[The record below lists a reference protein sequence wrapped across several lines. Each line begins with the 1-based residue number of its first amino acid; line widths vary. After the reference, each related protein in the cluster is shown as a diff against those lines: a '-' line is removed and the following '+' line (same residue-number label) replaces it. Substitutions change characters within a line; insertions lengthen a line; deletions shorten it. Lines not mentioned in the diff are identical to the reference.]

1 MTYVFEIYKDRKG
14 EFRVRF
20 KASNGETM
28 FSTEGYTSKAS
39 AKGAIRSLLKNGPKA
54 AVADLSAPAKKAPAP
69 TRKPAA
75 KRAAPRKAKKPA
87 MAKSAPAMPEPA
99 PESPPAAPTA

>member
-1 MTYVFEIYKDRKG
+1 MAYVFEIYKDRKG

-39 AKGAIRSLLKNGPKA
+39 AKGAIKSLLKNGPKA
-54 AVADLSAPAKKAPAP
+54 LVNDLSDPAKKAAAPKKTPA
-69 TRKPAA
+69 RK
-75 KRAAPRKAKKPA
+75 KAAPRKTAKPP
-87 MAKSAPAMPEPA
+87 MGAPDT
-99 PESPPAAPTA
+99 PPAAPAAPAT

>member
-1 MTYVFEIYKDRKG
+1 MAYVFEIYKDRKG

-39 AKGAIRSLLKNGPKA
+39 AKGAIKSLLKNGPKA
-54 AVADLSAPAKKAPAP
+54 LVNDLSDPKKAAAPKKTPA
-69 TRKPAA
+69 RK
-75 KRAAPRKAKKPA
+75 KAAPRKTAKPP
-87 MAKSAPAMPEPA
+87 MGAPDT
-99 PESPPAAPTA
+99 PPAAPAASAT